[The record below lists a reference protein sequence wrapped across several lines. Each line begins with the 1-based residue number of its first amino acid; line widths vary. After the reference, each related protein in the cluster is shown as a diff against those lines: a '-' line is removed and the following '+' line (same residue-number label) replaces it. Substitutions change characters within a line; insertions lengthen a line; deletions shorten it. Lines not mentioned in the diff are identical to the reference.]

1 MTCLLVFSGNL
12 IPSFPK
18 RPRTQ
23 GSAAT
28 ASLAMEQSAIRNQA
42 SRTPRPEFRA
52 SGILT
57 AMPEKRPTVK
67 LITLGCAK
75 NEVDSEEIAG
85 VLQEA
90 GYALDGTSE
99 NPDIILI
106 NTCGFLEAA
115 KKEGLE
121 VIQEALREKKRGH
134 AGKVIVAGCLVQRM
148 GDTLKQLAPDV
159 DAFVGVG
166 QMARFA
172 EIADQ
177 TCRSRHS
184 LIEVQ
189 KPHHRWAAVT
199 TRLRTRQPWSAYL
212 KVSEGCD
219 HRCTFC
225 TIPSF
230 RGNHVSKPLERVL
243 EEANWLAQ
251 NGAREINLIAQDT
264 TQYGYDLY
272 KTFMLP
278 TLLQELA
285 KAENLHWIR
294 IHYAYPSRVSDK
306 LIETMA
312 SLPNVAHYV
321 DVPLQHAD
329 RNILKAMRRPGHSG
343 TYLQMVRK
351 LRDAMSDAAIRTTFI
366 VGFPGETEEQFQSLL
381 RFMEEAQLDRV
392 GAFTYSRER
401 GTPSAEMPSQVP
413 SRIKRERYD
422 RLMRAQ
428 QPISLHRNRLWISRT
443 LTVLLEGSTPDG
455 KFAVGRSHRDAPEID
470 GFVYVRDCH
479 AQPGEF
485 VPVKIEKADV
495 YDLYGVIEQV

>member
-1 MTCLLVFSGNL
+1 
-12 IPSFPK
+12 
-18 RPRTQ
+18 
-23 GSAAT
+23 
-28 ASLAMEQSAIRNQA
+28 
-42 SRTPRPEFRA
+42 
-52 SGILT
+52 
-57 AMPEKRPTVK
+57 MPEKKPTVR

-90 GYALDGTSE
+90 GYRLDGSTE
-99 NPDIILI
+99 NPDMIII

-115 KKEGLE
+115 KEEGLE
-121 VIQEALREKKRGH
+121 VIQEALREKKRGNT
-134 AGKVIVAGCLVQRM
+134 GKVIVAGCLVQRM
-148 GDTLKQLAPDV
+148 GDTLKQVAPEV

-177 TCRSRHS
+177 TRRTRHS
-184 LIEVQ
+184 LMEVQ
-189 KPHHRWAAVT
+189 KPHHRWAAVP

-230 RGNHVSKPLERVL
+230 RGDHVSKPLERVL
-243 EEANWLAQ
+243 EEANWLASS
-251 NGAREINLIAQDT
+251 GALEINLIAQDT

-278 TLLQELA
+278 TLLQELS
-285 KAENLHWIR
+285 KVEGLHWIR
-294 IHYAYPSRVSDK
+294 IHYAYPSRVSEK

-312 SLPNVAHYV
+312 SLPNIAHYV

-329 RNILKAMRRPGHSG
+329 REILKAMRRPGHG
-343 TYLQMVRK
+343 ETYLRMIRK
-351 LRDAMSDAAIRTTFI
+351 LRDSMPDVAIRTTFI
-366 VGFPGETEEQFQSLL
+366 VGFPGETEEHFQSLL

-392 GAFTYSRER
+392 GAFTYSREQ
-401 GTPSAEMPSQVP
+401 GTPSAEMPGQAP
-413 SRIKRERYD
+413 SRVKRERYD

-428 QPISLHRNRLWISRT
+428 QPISLAQNRRWVGCT
-443 LTVLLEGSTPDG
+443 LEVLVEGYTPDG
-455 KFAVGRSHRDAPEID
+455 KLAAGRSHRDAPDVD
-470 GFVYVRDCH
+470 GLVYMRNCQ
-479 AQPGEF
+479 AQPGLF

-495 YDLYGVIEQV
+495 YDLYGVVE